1 MKPLTLGFR
10 FFQQY
15 DFSDDNSFSFISY
28 LLTLSWKNV
37 NLENNGEKIYK
48 WLISKSQ
55 DDQNHGHIPTTAS
68 SKIKYLGINC
78 TKKVKVFYNENF
90 KSLKQ
95 EIEKGMKRWISMP
108 ITEIDIMK
116 MTIVPKAIFRFDDIL
131 TTIST
136 TFFKE
141 IEEKV
146 S

>member
-1 MKPLTLGFR
+1 M
-10 FFQQY
+10 
-15 DFSDDNSFSFISY
+15 
-28 LLTLSWKNV
+28 
-37 NLENNGEKIYK
+37 ENNGEKIYK

-55 DDQNHGHIPTTAS
+55 DDQNHGHTPTTAS
-68 SKIKYLGINC
+68 SKIKYRGINS

-95 EIEKGMKRWISMP
+95 EIEKGMKIWISMP

-116 MTIVPKAIFRFDDIL
+116 MTIVPKAIFRFNDIL

-141 IEEKV
+141 IEKKV